1 MSVESDILSLED
13 DIKSKF
19 ETLINLYRLSG
30 RKWAVHSVY
39 GNIVDLLN
47 PKIDLEKC
55 FRSLPK
61 INRYNGDSPIVFS
74 VGHHLLL
81 CARLVNYLYK
91 SKDGIAL
98 FNKNIDTAVD
108 YNKLVFACL
117 THDFSEAF
125 IGDIIRPIK
134 HLSIMSPIRHI
145 EDTIEFELY
154 RQIGFVLPESYK
166 ALVKAVDMLS
176 LCVEA
181 HYFSRLVGSSFG
193 DMTDAWQEE
202 FNNCPFIRNID
213 DCLIIADAVNLE
225 ELASYDP
232 FKVEHMLR
240 SSFHIYAKQ
249 ALTV

>member
-1 MSVESDILSLED
+1 MSLESDILSLED

-30 RKWAVHSVY
+30 QKWSVDSVY
-39 GNIVDLLN
+39 GNTVDLLN
-47 PKIDLEKC
+47 PEIDLEKC

-91 SKDGIAL
+91 DKTGIAI
-98 FNKNIDTAVD
+98 FNKNIDTTID
-108 YNKLVFACL
+108 YYKLVFACL

-145 EDTIEFELY
+145 EDAVEQKLY
-154 RQIGFVLPESYK
+154 EQIGFVFPNSYK
-166 ALVKAVDMLS
+166 ALVKHIDLLS
-176 LCVEA
+176 LCIETA
-181 HYFSRLVGSSFG
+181 YFSKLIGSSFA
-193 DMTDAWQEE
+193 DMTIDWQEE
-202 FNNCPFIRNID
+202 FNKCPFIRDTD
-213 DCLIIADAVNLE
+213 DCSIIADAVNLE

-240 SSFHIYAKQ
+240 SSFHVYAKQ
-249 ALTV
+249 ALTI